1 MTYSQGRRRS
11 KEIAPQG
18 RIIRYY
24 KASIIITLT
33 KRKNSIMG
41 EKRKFRREMEVIK
54 KNQKKILETKYLKF
68 KSSLY
73 WLI

>member
-1 MTYSQGRRRS
+1 MC
-11 KEIAPQG
+11 
-18 RIIRYY
+18 
-24 KASIIITLT
+24 
-33 KRKNSIMG
+33 

>member
-1 MTYSQGRRRS
+1 MTYSQGKRRS

-18 RIIRYY
+18 KIIRYY
-24 KASIIITLT
+24 KAAIIITLT

-41 EKRKFRREMEVIK
+41 ERRKFRREMEVIK
-54 KNQKKILETKYLKF
+54 KNQKKILEIKYLKF